1 LKKMSKE
8 IKIGCIGCG
17 MMGGALI
24 KAIAKKVGGEKIL
37 LSDGDVEKAK
47 SLAKELGANFVT
59 SNAQIIENCSHII
72 LAVKPAFFSS
82 VLEQIKDSYNNIA
95 KSEQK
100 NLPVIISIMAGLSIE
115 KIEQMSIQAGISGG
129 LQNILR
135 LMPNLPATVN
145 EGMIALC
152 TKENVSSEI
161 SKEVEFVKEIL
172 SCAGKVEQVSEKLM
186 DVVTAVSGSGPA
198 YGFMF
203 IEALAD
209 AAVLLGMPRNQA
221 YIYAAQTLK
230 GAAQMVLETSEHPAK
245 LKDAVCSPGG
255 TTIQAVKSLEEKGF
269 RSAVISAVESA
280 YNKSVD
286 LGK

>member
-1 LKKMSKE
+1 MSKE

-24 KAIAKKVGGEKIL
+24 KAIAKKVGGDKIL

-47 SLAKELGANFVT
+47 SLALELGANFVT

-82 VLEQIKDSYNNIA
+82 VLEQIKSSYNDRVN
-95 KSEQK
+95 SEQK
-100 NLPVIISIMAGLSIE
+100 NLPTMISIMAGLSIE

-129 LQNILR
+129 LQNIVR

-152 TKENVSSEI
+152 TKDKVSSEFNQ
-161 SKEVEFVKEIL
+161 EVEFVKEIL

-221 YIYAAQTLK
+221 YIYASQTLK
-230 GAAQMVLETSEHPAK
+230 GAAQMVLESCEHPAK

>member
-1 LKKMSKE
+1 MSKE

-47 SLAKELGANFVT
+47 SLALELGANFVT

-82 VLEQIKDSYNNIA
+82 VLDQIKDSYNNIT

-161 SKEVEFVKEIL
+161 EQEVEFVKEIL

>member
-1 LKKMSKE
+1 MSKE

-47 SLAKELGANFVT
+47 FLALELGANFAT

-100 NLPVIISIMAGLSIE
+100 
-115 KIEQMSIQAGISGG
+115 
-129 LQNILR
+129 
-135 LMPNLPATVN
+135 NLPATVN

-209 AAVLLGMPRNQA
+209 AAVLLGMPRSQS

>member
-1 LKKMSKE
+1 MSKE

-24 KAIAKKVGGEKIL
+24 KAIAKKVGGDKIL

-47 SLAKELGANFVT
+47 SLSLELGANFAT

-82 VLEQIKDSYNNIA
+82 VLEQIKSSYNEKLSSN
-95 KSEQK
+95 EK
-100 NLPVIISIMAGLSIE
+100 NLPVMISIMAGLSIE
-115 KIEQMSIQAGISGG
+115 KIEQMSCQAGISGG
-129 LQNILR
+129 LQSIVR
-135 LMPNLPATVN
+135 LMPNLPATAN

-152 TKENVSSEI
+152 TKDKVSPEF
-161 SKEVEFVKEIL
+161 KQEVDFVKEIL

-221 YIYAAQTLK
+221 YIYASQTLK

>member
-1 LKKMSKE
+1 MSKE

-24 KAIAKKVGGEKIL
+24 KAIAKKVGGDKIL

-47 SLAKELGANFVT
+47 SLALELGSNFAT

-82 VLEQIKDSYNNIA
+82 VLEQIKDSYNDRAN
-95 KSEQK
+95 SEQK
-100 NLPVIISIMAGLSIE
+100 NLPTMISIMAGLSIE
-115 KIEQMSIQAGISGG
+115 KIEQMSCQAGISGG
-129 LQNILR
+129 LQNIVR

-152 TKENVSSEI
+152 TKDNVSPEF
-161 SKEVEFVKEIL
+161 KQEVEFVKEIL

-221 YIYAAQTLK
+221 YIYASQTLK
-230 GAAQMVLETSEHPAK
+230 GAAQMVLETSDHPAK

>member
-1 LKKMSKE
+1 MSKE

-47 SLAKELGANFVT
+47 SLALDLGANFAI

-82 VLEQIKDSYNNIA
+82 VLEQIKSSYNDRLSS
-95 KSEQK
+95 SEK
-100 NLPVIISIMAGLSIE
+100 NLPTMISIMAGLSIE
-115 KIEQMSIQAGISGG
+115 KIEQMSCQAGISGG
-129 LQNILR
+129 LQNIVR

-152 TKENVSSEI
+152 TKDKVSSEFNQ
-161 SKEVEFVKEIL
+161 EVEFVKEIL

-221 YIYAAQTLK
+221 YIYASQTLK

>member
-1 LKKMSKE
+1 MSKE

-47 SLAKELGANFVT
+47 SLALELGANFVT
-59 SNAQIIENCSHII
+59 SNAQIIENCSYII

-82 VLEQIKDSYNNIA
+82 VLEQIKSSYNDRSN
-95 KSEQK
+95 SEQK
-100 NLPVIISIMAGLSIE
+100 NLPVMISIMAGLSIE
-115 KIEQMSIQAGISGG
+115 KIEQMSCQAGITGG
-129 LQNILR
+129 LQNIVR

-152 TKENVSSEI
+152 TKDKVSSEFNQ
-161 SKEVEFVKEIL
+161 EVEFVKEIL

-221 YIYAAQTLK
+221 YIYASQTLK
-230 GAAQMVLETSEHPAK
+230 GAAQMVLETSEHPGK

>member
-1 LKKMSKE
+1 MSKE

-24 KAIAKKVGGEKIL
+24 KAIAKKVGGDKIL

-47 SLAKELGANFVT
+47 SLSLELGANFAT

-82 VLEQIKDSYNNIA
+82 VLEQIKSSYNEKLSSN
-95 KSEQK
+95 EK
-100 NLPVIISIMAGLSIE
+100 NLPVMISIMAGLSIE
-115 KIEQMSIQAGISGG
+115 KIEQMSCQAGISGG
-129 LQNILR
+129 LQNIVR

-152 TKENVSSEI
+152 TKDNVSSEF
-161 SKEVEFVKEIL
+161 KQEVDFVKEIL

-209 AAVLLGMPRNQA
+209 AAVFLGMPRNQA
-221 YIYAAQTLK
+221 YIYASQTLK

>member
-1 LKKMSKE
+1 MSKE

-47 SLAKELGANFVT
+47 SLALELGANFVT

-100 NLPVIISIMAGLSIE
+100 NLPVMISIMAGLNIE
-115 KIEQMSIQAGISGG
+115 KIEQMSCQAGISGG

-152 TKENVSSEI
+152 TKDKVSSEI

-209 AAVLLGMPRNQA
+209 AAVLLGMPRSQA

>member
-1 LKKMSKE
+1 MSKE

-47 SLAKELGANFVT
+47 SLALELGANFVT

-161 SKEVEFVKEIL
+161 SQEVEFVKEIL

>member
-1 LKKMSKE
+1 MSKE

-47 SLAKELGANFVT
+47 SLALELGANFAI

-82 VLEQIKDSYNNIA
+82 VLEQIKSSYNEKLSSN
-95 KSEQK
+95 EK
-100 NLPVIISIMAGLSIE
+100 NLPTMISIMAGLSIE
-115 KIEQMSIQAGISGG
+115 KIEQMSCQAGISGG
-129 LQNILR
+129 LQNIVR

-152 TKENVSSEI
+152 TKDKVSSEFNQ
-161 SKEVEFVKEIL
+161 EVEFVKEIL

-221 YIYAAQTLK
+221 YIYASQTLK

>member
-1 LKKMSKE
+1 MSKE

-24 KAIAKKVGGEKIL
+24 KAIAKKVGGDKIL

-47 SLAKELGANFVT
+47 SLAKELGANFAT

-82 VLEQIKDSYNNIA
+82 VLEQIKDSYNNIV

-100 NLPVIISIMAGLSIE
+100 NLPVIISIMAGFSIE
-115 KIEQMSIQAGISGG
+115 KIEQMSVHAGISGG

-209 AAVLLGMPRNQA
+209 AAVLLGMPRSQA

>member
-1 LKKMSKE
+1 MSKE

-24 KAIAKKVGGEKIL
+24 KAIAKKVGGDKIL

-47 SLAKELGANFVT
+47 SLALELGTNFAT

-82 VLEQIKDSYNNIA
+82 VLEQIKSSYNEKLSSN
-95 KSEQK
+95 EK
-100 NLPVIISIMAGLSIE
+100 NLPVMISIMAGLSIE
-115 KIEQMSIQAGISGG
+115 KIEQMSCQAGISGG
-129 LQNILR
+129 LQNIVR

-152 TKENVSSEI
+152 TKDKVSSEFNQ
-161 SKEVEFVKEIL
+161 EVEFVKEIL

-221 YIYAAQTLK
+221 YIYASQTLK

>member
-1 LKKMSKE
+1 MSKE

-17 MMGGALI
+17 IMGGALI

-47 SLAKELGANFVT
+47 SLALELGANFAT

-82 VLEQIKDSYNNIA
+82 VLEQIKSSYNDRAN
-95 KSEQK
+95 SEQK
-100 NLPVIISIMAGLSIE
+100 NLPVMISIMAGLSIE

-209 AAVLLGMPRNQA
+209 AAVLLGMPRTQA
-221 YIYAAQTLK
+221 YIYASQTLK

>member
-1 LKKMSKE
+1 MSKE

-24 KAIAKKVGGEKIL
+24 KAIAKKVGGDKIL

-47 SLAKELGANFVT
+47 SLALELGANFVT

-82 VLEQIKDSYNNIA
+82 VLEQIKSSYNDRAN
-95 KSEQK
+95 SEQK
-100 NLPVIISIMAGLSIE
+100 NLPTMISIMAGLSIE
-115 KIEQMSIQAGISGG
+115 KIEQMSCQARITGG
-129 LQNILR
+129 LQNIVR

-152 TKENVSSEI
+152 TKENICAEF
-161 SKEVEFVKEIL
+161 KQDVEFVKEIL

-221 YIYAAQTLK
+221 YIYASQTLK

-245 LKDAVCSPGG
+245 LKDAVCSPDG

>member
-1 LKKMSKE
+1 
-8 IKIGCIGCG
+8 
-17 MMGGALI
+17 
-24 KAIAKKVGGEKIL
+24 
-37 LSDGDVEKAK
+37 
-47 SLAKELGANFVT
+47 
-59 SNAQIIENCSHII
+59 
-72 LAVKPAFFSS
+72 
-82 VLEQIKDSYNNIA
+82 
-95 KSEQK
+95 
-100 NLPVIISIMAGLSIE
+100 
-115 KIEQMSIQAGISGG
+115 
-129 LQNILR
+129 
-135 LMPNLPATVN
+135 MPNLPATVN

-152 TKENVSSEI
+152 TKENICAEF
-161 SKEVEFVKEIL
+161 KQDVEFVKEIL

-221 YIYAAQTLK
+221 YIYASQTLK

-280 YNKSVD
+280 YNKSID

>member
-1 LKKMSKE
+1 MSKE

-47 SLAKELGANFVT
+47 SLALELGANFVT

-209 AAVLLGMPRNQA
+209 AAVLLGMPRSQA

>member
-1 LKKMSKE
+1 MSKE

-47 SLAKELGANFVT
+47 SLALELGANFVT

-82 VLEQIKDSYNNIA
+82 VLEQIKSSYNDRAN
-95 KSEQK
+95 SEQK
-100 NLPVIISIMAGLSIE
+100 NLPTMISIMAGLSIE
-115 KIEQMSIQAGISGG
+115 KIEQMSCQAGITGG
-129 LQNILR
+129 LQNIVR

-152 TKENVSSEI
+152 TKDKVSSEFNQ
-161 SKEVEFVKEIL
+161 EVEFVKEIL

-221 YIYAAQTLK
+221 YIYASQTLK

>member
-1 LKKMSKE
+1 MSKE

-47 SLAKELGANFVT
+47 SLAKELGANFAT

-100 NLPVIISIMAGLSIE
+100 NLPVIISIMAGFSIE
-115 KIEQMSIQAGISGG
+115 KIEQMSIRAGISGG

-209 AAVLLGMPRNQA
+209 AAVLLGMPRSQA

>member
-1 LKKMSKE
+1 MSKE

-47 SLAKELGANFVT
+47 SLALDLGANFAI

-82 VLEQIKDSYNNIA
+82 VLEQIKSSYNEKLSSN
-95 KSEQK
+95 EK
-100 NLPVIISIMAGLSIE
+100 NLPTMISIMAGLSIE
-115 KIEQMSIQAGISGG
+115 KIEQMSCQAGISGG
-129 LQNILR
+129 LQNIVR

-152 TKENVSSEI
+152 TKDKVSSEFNQ
-161 SKEVEFVKEIL
+161 EVEFVKEIL

-221 YIYAAQTLK
+221 YIYASQTLK

>member
-1 LKKMSKE
+1 MSKE

-24 KAIAKKVGGEKIL
+24 KAIAKKVGGDKIL

-47 SLAKELGANFVT
+47 SLALELGANFVT

-82 VLEQIKDSYNNIA
+82 VLEQIKSSYNDRAN
-95 KSEQK
+95 SEQK
-100 NLPVIISIMAGLSIE
+100 NLPVMISIMAGLSIE
-115 KIEQMSIQAGISGG
+115 KIEQMSCQAGITGG
-129 LQNILR
+129 LQNIVR

-152 TKENVSSEI
+152 TKDKVSSEFNQ
-161 SKEVEFVKEIL
+161 EVEFVKEIL

-221 YIYAAQTLK
+221 YIYASQTLK
-230 GAAQMVLETSEHPAK
+230 GAAQMVLESCEHPAK

>member
-1 LKKMSKE
+1 MSKE

-24 KAIAKKVGGEKIL
+24 KAIAKKVGGDKIL

-47 SLAKELGANFVT
+47 SLAKELGANFAT

-72 LAVKPAFFSS
+72 FAVKPGFFSS

-115 KIEQMSIQAGISGG
+115 KIEQMSVQAGISGG

-152 TKENVSSEI
+152 TKENISSEI
-161 SKEVEFVKEIL
+161 EQEVEFVKEIL

>member
-1 LKKMSKE
+1 MSKE

-24 KAIAKKVGGEKIL
+24 KAIAKKVGGDKIL

-47 SLAKELGANFVT
+47 SLALELGANFVT

-82 VLEQIKDSYNNIA
+82 VLEQIKSSYNDRAN
-95 KSEQK
+95 SEQK
-100 NLPVIISIMAGLSIE
+100 NLPTMISIMAGLSIE
-115 KIEQMSIQAGISGG
+115 KIEQMSCQARITGG
-129 LQNILR
+129 LQNIVR

-152 TKENVSSEI
+152 TKENICAEF
-161 SKEVEFVKEIL
+161 KQDVEFVKEIL

-221 YIYAAQTLK
+221 YIYASQTLK

>member
-1 LKKMSKE
+1 MSKE

-24 KAIAKKVGGEKIL
+24 KAIAKKVGGDKIL

-47 SLAKELGANFVT
+47 SLSLELGANFAT

-82 VLEQIKDSYNNIA
+82 VLEQIKSSYNEKLSSN
-95 KSEQK
+95 EK
-100 NLPVIISIMAGLSIE
+100 NLPVMISIMAGLSIE
-115 KIEQMSIQAGISGG
+115 KIEQMSCQVGISGG
-129 LQNILR
+129 LQNIVR

-152 TKENVSSEI
+152 TKDNVSSEF
-161 SKEVEFVKEIL
+161 KQEVDFVKEIL

-221 YIYAAQTLK
+221 YIYASQTLK

>member
-1 LKKMSKE
+1 MSKE

-24 KAIAKKVGGEKIL
+24 KAIAKKVGGDKIL

-47 SLAKELGANFVT
+47 SLALELGANFVT

-82 VLEQIKDSYNNIA
+82 VLEQIKSSYNEKLASN
-95 KSEQK
+95 EK
-100 NLPVIISIMAGLSIE
+100 NLPVMISIMAGLSIE
-115 KIEQMSIQAGISGG
+115 KIEQMSCQAGITGG
-129 LQNILR
+129 LQNIVR

-152 TKENVSSEI
+152 TKDKVSSEFNQ
-161 SKEVEFVKEIL
+161 EVEFVKEIL

-221 YIYAAQTLK
+221 YIYASQTLK
-230 GAAQMVLETSEHPAK
+230 GAAQMVLESCEHPAK

>member
-1 LKKMSKE
+1 MSKK

-47 SLAKELGANFVT
+47 SLALELGANFVT
-59 SNAQIIENCSHII
+59 SNAQIIENCSYII

-82 VLEQIKDSYNNIA
+82 VLEQIKSSYNDRAN
-95 KSEQK
+95 SDQK

-115 KIEQMSIQAGISGG
+115 KIEQMSCQAGITGG
-129 LQNILR
+129 LQNIVR

-152 TKENVSSEI
+152 TKENICAEF
-161 SKEVEFVKEIL
+161 KQDVEFVKEIL

-221 YIYAAQTLK
+221 YIYASQTLK
-230 GAAQMVLETSEHPAK
+230 GAAQMVLETTEHPGK

-280 YNKSVD
+280 YDKSVD

>member
-1 LKKMSKE
+1 MSKE

-47 SLAKELGANFVT
+47 SLALELGANFAT

-72 LAVKPAFFSS
+72 LAIKPAFFSS
-82 VLEQIKDSYNNIA
+82 VLEQIKSSYNDRA
-95 KSEQK
+95 KSDQK

-115 KIEQMSIQAGISGG
+115 KIEQMSVQIGIAGG

-152 TKENVSSEI
+152 TKDNVSSEI
-161 SKEVEFVKEIL
+161 GQEVEFVKEIL

>member
-1 LKKMSKE
+1 MSKE

-47 SLAKELGANFVT
+47 SLALELGANFVT

>member
-1 LKKMSKE
+1 MSKE

-24 KAIAKKVGGEKIL
+24 KAIAKKVGGDKIL

-47 SLAKELGANFVT
+47 SLALELGANFVT

-82 VLEQIKDSYNNIA
+82 VLEQIKSSYNDRAN
-95 KSEQK
+95 SEQK
-100 NLPVIISIMAGLSIE
+100 NLPTMISIMAGLSIE
-115 KIEQMSIQAGISGG
+115 KIEQMSCQARITGG
-129 LQNILR
+129 LQNIVR

-152 TKENVSSEI
+152 TKENICAEF
-161 SKEVEFVKEIL
+161 KQDVEFVKEIL

-221 YIYAAQTLK
+221 YIYASQTLK
-230 GAAQMVLETSEHPAK
+230 GAAQMVLESCEHPAK

>member
-1 LKKMSKE
+1 MSKE

-24 KAIAKKVGGEKIL
+24 KAIAKKVGGDKIL

-47 SLAKELGANFVT
+47 SLSLELGANFAT

-82 VLEQIKDSYNNIA
+82 VLEQIKSSYNDRVN
-95 KSEQK
+95 SEQK
-100 NLPVIISIMAGLSIE
+100 NLPTMISIMAGLSIE
-115 KIEQMSIQAGISGG
+115 KIEQMSCQAGISGG
-129 LQNILR
+129 LQNIVR

-152 TKENVSSEI
+152 TKDKVSSEFNQ
-161 SKEVEFVKEIL
+161 EVEFVKEIL

-221 YIYAAQTLK
+221 YIYASQTLK
-230 GAAQMVLETSEHPAK
+230 GAAQMVLESCEHPAK

>member
-1 LKKMSKE
+1 MSKE

-47 SLAKELGANFVT
+47 SLAKELGANFAT

-82 VLEQIKDSYNNIA
+82 VLEQIKDSYNERL
-95 KSEQK
+95 SSREQK

-115 KIEQMSIQAGISGG
+115 KIEQMSIKAGISGG

-269 RSAVISAVESA
+269 RSAVLSAVESA

>member
-1 LKKMSKE
+1 MSKE

-24 KAIAKKVGGEKIL
+24 KAIAKKVGGDKIL

-47 SLAKELGANFVT
+47 SLSLELGANFAT

-82 VLEQIKDSYNNIA
+82 VLEQIKSSYNDRVN
-95 KSEQK
+95 SEQK
-100 NLPVIISIMAGLSIE
+100 NLPTMISIMAGLSIE
-115 KIEQMSIQAGISGG
+115 KIEQMSCQAGISGG
-129 LQNILR
+129 LQNIVR

-152 TKENVSSEI
+152 TKDKVSSEFNQ
-161 SKEVEFVKEIL
+161 EVEFVKEIL

-221 YIYAAQTLK
+221 YIYASQTLK

>member
-1 LKKMSKE
+1 MSKE

-24 KAIAKKVGGEKIL
+24 KAIAKKVGGDKIL

-47 SLAKELGANFVT
+47 SLALELGTNFAT

-82 VLEQIKDSYNNIA
+82 VLEQIKSSYNDRLSSN
-95 KSEQK
+95 EK
-100 NLPVIISIMAGLSIE
+100 NLPVMISIMAGLSIE
-115 KIEQMSIQAGISGG
+115 KIEQMSCQAGISGG
-129 LQNILR
+129 LQNIVR

-152 TKENVSSEI
+152 TKDKVSSEFNQ
-161 SKEVEFVKEIL
+161 EVEFVKEIL

-221 YIYAAQTLK
+221 YIYASQTLK

>member
-1 LKKMSKE
+1 MSKE

-47 SLAKELGANFVT
+47 SLALELGANFVT

-161 SKEVEFVKEIL
+161 GQEVEFVKEIL

-209 AAVLLGMPRNQA
+209 AAVLLGMPRSQA

>member
-1 LKKMSKE
+1 MSKE

-47 SLAKELGANFVT
+47 SLAKELGANFAT

-209 AAVLLGMPRNQA
+209 AAVLLGMPRSQA

>member
-1 LKKMSKE
+1 MSKE

-47 SLAKELGANFVT
+47 SLALELGANFAT

-100 NLPVIISIMAGLSIE
+100 NLPIVISIMAGLSIE

-209 AAVLLGMPRNQA
+209 AAVLLGMPRSQA

>member
-1 LKKMSKE
+1 MSKE

-47 SLAKELGANFVT
+47 SLALELGANFVT

-115 KIEQMSIQAGISGG
+115 KIEQMSVQAGISGG

-230 GAAQMVLETSEHPAK
+230 GAAQMVLETSEHPAQ

>member
-1 LKKMSKE
+1 MSKE

-24 KAIAKKVGGEKIL
+24 KAIAKKVGGDKIL

-47 SLAKELGANFVT
+47 SLSLELGANFAT

-82 VLEQIKDSYNNIA
+82 VLEQIKSSYNEKLSSN
-95 KSEQK
+95 KK
-100 NLPVIISIMAGLSIE
+100 NLPVMLSIMAGLSIE
-115 KIEQMSIQAGISGG
+115 KIEQMSCQAGISGG
-129 LQNILR
+129 LQNIVR

-152 TKENVSSEI
+152 TKDNVSSEF
-161 SKEVEFVKEIL
+161 KQEVDFVKEIL

-221 YIYAAQTLK
+221 YIYASQTLK

-280 YNKSVD
+280 YNKSID